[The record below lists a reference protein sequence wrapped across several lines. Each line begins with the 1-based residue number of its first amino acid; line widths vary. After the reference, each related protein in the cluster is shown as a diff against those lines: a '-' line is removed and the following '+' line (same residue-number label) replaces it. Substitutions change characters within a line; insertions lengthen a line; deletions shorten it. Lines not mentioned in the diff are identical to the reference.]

1 MEQRDPF
8 ALISR
13 PGIGKLRAA
22 MAAGEPVKLSGATLT
37 AVTDVLEA
45 AIIVTGTEIPTHLSL
60 RRLVDAVGRASAVRD
75 DAS

>member
-1 MEQRDPF
+1 
-8 ALISR
+8 
-13 PGIGKLRAA
+13 